1 MQNLHSTGLALDA
14 SSLPPLQRRNLQGW
28 TDEDSRIELDL
39 LDLLRSSHL
48 ERRFGLAPHLAEVV
62 SSLPFDNGRAD

>member
-28 TDEDSRIELDL
+28 TDEDSRIEFHP

-48 ERRFGLAPHLAEVV
+48 ERRFGLAPSMAAIVAQHAF
-62 SSLPFDNGRAD
+62 SNGRAA

>member
-1 MQNLHSTGLALDA
+1 MQNHLSTGLGLDA

-28 TDEDSRIELDL
+28 ADEDSRIEFHL

-48 ERRFGLAPHLAEVV
+48 ERRFGLAPSIATVVASLAW
-62 SSLPFDNGRAD
+62 RAAR

>member
-28 TDEDSRIELDL
+28 TDEDSRIELQL

-48 ERRFGLAPHLAEVV
+48 ERKFGLTPSMAAIVASLAW
-62 SSLPFDNGRAD
+62 GAAR

>member
-48 ERRFGLAPHLAEVV
+48 ERRFGLAPSMAAIVASLAW
-62 SSLPFDNGRAD
+62 RAAR

>member
-14 SSLPPLQRRNLQGW
+14 SSLPPLQRRNLQGR

-48 ERRFGLAPHLAEVV
+48 ERRFGLAPSMAAIVAQHAFNDL
-62 SSLPFDNGRAD
+62 RAA